1 VAEAGRLRRAEFAVA
16 AFGTTAFLLA
26 LVFVLDA
33 MRFHHDLLIAALQGL
48 WHGHIQLAGLTVV
61 ALAVFDLVALSRAGI
76 SLSRGAAAHRR
87 FISRLPLRGERGVGG
102 RSVTVIAGS
111 RPMAFCA
118 GLLRPRIYLSE
129 GALGRLGGGELSAI
143 VAHEAHHAA
152 RRDPL
157 RILCARAVGSAFG
170 RREQEL
176 AELAADHAAA
186 RGSGAPALASA
197 LLAFHADAAGIAAVR
212 VDHLTGFAPKAE
224 VPRALA
230 VGAGVVVCA
239 LLAEL
244 AWTLVAPGHP
254 KICVPLSSAPAFA
267 VLARVLVMAPAWFGL
282 RRASALLRPA

>member
-33 MRFHHDLLIAALQGL
+33 MRFHHDVLVAALTGQ
-48 WHGHIQLAGLTVV
+48 WHRRVHPAGLTVV
-61 ALAVFDLVALSRAGI
+61 ALALFDLVALTRAGL

-87 FISRLPLRGERGVGG
+87 FVARLPRRGVRDVTG
-102 RSVTVIAGS
+102 RSVTVIAGA
-111 RPMAFCA
+111 RPLAFCA
-118 GLLRPRIYLSE
+118 GLVRPRIYLSE
-129 GALGRLGGGELSAI
+129 GALGRLGTGELAAV

-176 AELAADHAAA
+176 AELAADHAGA

-197 LLAFHADAAGIAAVR
+197 LLAFHA
-212 VDHLTGFAPKAE
+212 T
-224 VPRALA
+224 
-230 VGAGVVVCA
+230 
-239 LLAEL
+239 
-244 AWTLVAPGHP
+244 
-254 KICVPLSSAPAFA
+254 
-267 VLARVLVMAPAWFGL
+267 
-282 RRASALLRPA
+282 RPASRPSASIT